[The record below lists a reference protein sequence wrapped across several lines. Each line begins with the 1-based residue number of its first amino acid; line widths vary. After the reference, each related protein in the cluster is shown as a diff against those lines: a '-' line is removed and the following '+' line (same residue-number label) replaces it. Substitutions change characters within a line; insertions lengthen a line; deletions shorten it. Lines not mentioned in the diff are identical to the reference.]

1 MSLQPREMLYVLGHS
16 LVIAKCGNHVIDHQ
30 TGDLLN
36 KGWHMKYYTGVKK
49 KKKQTKETRRSS
61 LMYLYVRTYLRDTPP
76 SQKRQAQNCLQG
88 MLHLGKKLKG
98 KSF

>member
-1 MSLQPREMLYVLGHS
+1 MSLQPCEMLSVLGHS
-16 LVIAKCGNHVIDHQ
+16 LVIAKCGNHMTDHQ
-30 TGDLLN
+30 TGDLLD
-36 KGWHMKYYTGVKK
+36 KGWHMEYYTGVKNRTK
-49 KKKQTKETRRSS
+49 KHEEA
-61 LMYLYVRTYLRDTPP
+61 LYVLVRTYLRDTLP

>member
-49 KKKQTKETRRSS
+49 KKNR
-61 LMYLYVRTYLRDTPP
+61 P
-76 SQKRQAQNCLQG
+76 
-88 MLHLGKKLKG
+88 KKHEEALLCI
-98 KSF
+98 SM